1 MSPPMN
7 RIFTI
12 SAGDRSVFSAIACG
26 VAPWITC
33 STGPN
38 GITGAAGSGRR
49 RCFGACLGSGAAGRP
64 GAGGRGPAARLRRLL
79 GLGGRGDR
87 RGRSRGGLR
96 GHGGFGGGLGLRLR
110 FWLAGLGRRLEH
122 LARLRGRR
130 RGLAARGPEARDHVL
145 GHAGGGGLS
154 RHPHI
159 RQRCQQFLAGH
170 AELFGKLVNPHAS
183 SFPSNNRSVSL
194 LACCTPMPVRSAR
207 AMPPGTAASMHAL
220 DGCTYA
226 PRPGRVPAG
235 STSGEPSGRH
245 TTRISVARG
254 AVAWHPAH
262 VRSGTWLRRT
272 TTPPQPPPAPR
283 PPATPT

>member
-49 RCFGACLGSGAAGRP
+49 RCFGACLGSGAAATAVGAAAAVSAGTAGL
-64 GAGGRGPAARLRRLL
+64 GAGL
-79 GLGGRGDR
+79 GFGFGFCFGGQ
-87 RGRSRGGLR
+87 
-96 GHGGFGGGLGLRLR
+96 GGFGGGLGLRLR
-110 FWLAGLGRRLEH
+110 FWLGGWGRRLEP

-183 SFPSNNRSVSL
+183 SFTSNNRSVSL

-272 TTPPQPPPAPR
+272 TTPPQAPPAPR